1 MTREMLMLR
10 INRLTVKAKLV
21 SLGPTKNGLVLAFAS
36 ASNTG
41 FNVWVSTVRI
51 DILMKVTQPCGW
63 VSACAIMKSCSDQEG
78 MVCELFV
85 VLTLYQACPEA
96 LYIF

>member
-1 MTREMLMLR
+1 MDE
-10 INRLTVKAKLV
+10 
-21 SLGPTKNGLVLAFAS
+21 
-36 ASNTG
+36 
-41 FNVWVSTVRI
+41 
-51 DILMKVTQPCGW
+51 

-85 VLTLYQACPEA
+85 VLTLYHVCPEA